1 MDGINCGIYKGVIS
15 EFSATQLKAHRASE
29 RGYLDDTGV
38 TTERNCRLPDST
50 ADPCACILV
59 VGG

>member
-38 TTERNCRLPDST
+38 KTERNCRLPDS
-50 ADPCACILV
+50 DPCACILV